1 MKNKRKILLV
11 SGIGIVIMAI
21 AIGVTIA
28 VSRPGTMKNRR
39 QAASGQT
46 TESKEKDN
54 ELPVL
59 PIGTDTP
66 QSGDDT
72 STTQSDSGMHG
83 KKASREQVESK
94 GKKNDSKSPDQ
105 KNTTGADSKSK
116 ADKKPS
122 HSENQEPSDSKADTT
137 KQEDQSENPDRDQSV
152 DNGGKEPDTKS
163 DQKSSNSK
171 DSDTKSNQT
180 SDNSKD
186 SGTKSNQTS
195 DKDKNSNTK
204 SDQIT
209 DNKKPGN
216 QTDDRSDKTD
226 TDKKDSDTIE
236 LPFIP
241 AK

>member
-28 VSRPGTMKNRR
+28 VSRPGTMKNSR

-59 PIGTDTP
+59 TIGTDTP

-72 STTQSDSGMHG
+72 STTQSDTGTHG
-83 KKASREQVESK
+83 KKASREQAESN

-105 KNTTGADSKSK
+105 KNTTGVDSKAK

-122 HSENQEPSDSKADTT
+122 HSENQESSDSKADTT
-137 KQEDQSENPDRDQSV
+137 KQENPDRDQSN
-152 DNGGKEPDTKS
+152 DGNGKDSATGS
-163 DQKSSNSK
+163 DQATN
-171 DSDTKSNQT
+171 N
-180 SDNSKD
+180 
-186 SGTKSNQTS
+186 
-195 DKDKNSNTK
+195 
-204 SDQIT
+204 
-209 DNKKPGN
+209 NKKPEN
-216 QTDDRSDKTD
+216 QKDGGSDKSD
-226 TDKKDSDTIE
+226 SGKKSSDTIE
-236 LPFIP
+236 LPFVP
-241 AK
+241 AE